1 MNKNGVTKETLV
13 RGNKSKPQWRDG
25 LPRGSEGG
33 GRGEV
38 DTEKTFEK
46 SFLLVS
52 MARAYPK
59 RPKKLAPLS
68 VFSGETREADL
79 RQ

>member
-1 MNKNGVTKETLV
+1 MGFLGV
-13 RGNKSKPQWRDG
+13 RRWG
-25 LPRGSEGG
+25 GG

-59 RPKKLAPLS
+59 RPKKPAPLS
-68 VFSGETREADL
+68 VFCGETR
-79 RQ
+79 